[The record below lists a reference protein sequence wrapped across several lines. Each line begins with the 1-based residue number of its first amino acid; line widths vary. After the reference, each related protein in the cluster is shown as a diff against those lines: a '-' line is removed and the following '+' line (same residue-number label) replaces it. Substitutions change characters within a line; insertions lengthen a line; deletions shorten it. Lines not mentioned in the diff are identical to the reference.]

1 MGSFL
6 ILSALYISI
15 QFLLGIEIK
24 VLCKVFGIHLS
35 IMECFGL
42 SAVRSIAN
50 YLPMGA
56 GAVSNAIYLKKQ
68 KELSIANYTSSLSV
82 SLILMLMTA
91 SFLGFLTTV
100 YLALGLQPIRIE
112 LSFLFLF
119 IFAGSLVMMFV
130 KIPSCKPNNFI
141 TRHLKNFQ
149 NGFSLLQK
157 DKRTI
162 KNLVVLKFVILFIS
176 TLQTKIIF
184 DSMNYPIDLGVVI
197 LIVMSISSLTII
209 TILPGNIGF
218 AESLSGIIATLSG
231 STFEYGFI
239 GVITGRA
246 IQMIWIFVLGVLF
259 LFYFAYRLNYKSGN

>member
-1 MGSFL
+1 M
-6 ILSALYISI
+6 SALYISI

-56 GAVSNAIYLKKQ
+56 GAVSNAIYLKNQ

-100 YLALGLQPIRIE
+100 YLALSLQPIRIE

-130 KIPSCKPNNFI
+130 KVPSCKPNNFI
-141 TRHLKNFQ
+141 TRQLKNFQ
-149 NGFSLLQK
+149 NGLSLLQK
-157 DKRTI
+157 DKRAI

-184 DSMNYPIDLGVVI
+184 DSINYSIDLGVVI

-231 STFEYGFI
+231 STFAYGFI
-239 GVITGRA
+239 GVTTGRI

-259 LFYFAYRLNYKSGN
+259 LFYFAYRLSCKSGN